1 MLVWTYIFMG
11 GKTNVWTTAS
21 GTVWYKERRASSGL
35 LINACMPSIS
45 GTKENA
51 CARRSEQT
59 ESRDIEAQGQGI
71 QGHTLATNKGSV
83 QKNLIPKTNSID
95 SNNIFERQKPQL
107 NFSYFF

>member
-1 MLVWTYIFMG
+1 MR

-59 ESRDIEAQGQGI
+59 EGGDIEAQGQGI
-71 QGHTLATNKGSV
+71 QGRQTRALYYNLSKNFLADLKQFN
-83 QKNLIPKTNSID
+83 P
-95 SNNIFERQKPQL
+95 
-107 NFSYFF
+107 